1 MLDSGFI
8 FENPRRH
15 VAVLDVGKSI
25 IGNWKLKPETG
36 NFSSNR
42 FTDNRITTLITMLVS
57 ADCYLLCI
65 MMALD
70 TEIMFFFNLNGWHKF
85 LFYTNLAYMLA
96 ALCSYA
102 LICCII
108 QENICMI
115 DTVFGIKVRLS
126 GLCINRYQPIIGR
139 LLDADY
145 RPADNRP

>member
-8 FENPRRH
+8 FENPRRR

-36 NFSSNR
+36 NFSGNR

-70 TEIMFFFNLNGWHKF
+70 TEIMFFLIWTDDTNFCYIQTWH
-85 LFYTNLAYMLA
+85 T
-96 ALCSYA
+96 CWQR
-102 LICCII
+102 C
-108 QENICMI
+108 
-115 DTVFGIKVRLS
+115 V
-126 GLCINRYQPIIGR
+126 
-139 LLDADY
+139 
-145 RPADNRP
+145 